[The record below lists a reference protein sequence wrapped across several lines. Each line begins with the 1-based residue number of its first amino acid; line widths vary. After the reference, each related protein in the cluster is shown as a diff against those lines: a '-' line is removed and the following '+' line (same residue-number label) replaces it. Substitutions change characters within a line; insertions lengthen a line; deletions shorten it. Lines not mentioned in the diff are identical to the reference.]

1 MNSRKARLPEIIDIL
16 AHQVISSQEE
26 LSKQLDETM
35 SKLNLGKV
43 IGGAM
48 GKSFSY
54 IDWIIFDLEGFE
66 KAFEQIKKKLDP
78 KVELHF
84 QTFQETMN

>member
-1 MNSRKARLPEIIDIL
+1 
-16 AHQVISSQEE
+16 
-26 LSKQLDETM
+26 
-35 SKLNLGKV
+35 
-43 IGGAM
+43 M